1 MTHLLLVTDD
11 NLYLHRLLWHLLQRS
26 LQEVIK

>member
-1 MTHLLLVTDD
+1 MTRLRLVTDD
-11 NLYLHRLLWHLLQRS
+11 NLYLHGLLRRLLQWS

>member
-1 MTHLLLVTDD
+1 MTRLRLVTDD
-11 NLYLHRLLWHLLQRS
+11 NLYLHRLLRHLLQWS